1 MKALISYEILSIS
14 YEMLSI
20 IYGSFFVLFRVFEER
35 SEYIYVID

>member
-20 IYGSFFVLFRVFEER
+20 IYGSFFVLFRVFKER
-35 SEYIYVID
+35 SVYIYDR